1 MTHPFLIVCGAVAAV
16 ILILITASM
25 FGVSRRAV
33 EAEMRRAGEDDHEP
47 GGHRRER
54 RDDLAA

>member
-1 MTHPFLIVCGAVAAV
+1 MAHPFLIVCGAVAAV

-33 EAEMRRAGEDDHEP
+33 EAEMRRADEHEP
-47 GGHRRER
+47 GHDGER

>member
-1 MTHPFLIVCGAVAAV
+1 MAHPILIVCGAVAAV

-33 EAEMRRAGEDDHEP
+33 EAEMRRAAEHDHADD
-47 GGHRRER
+47 GRRER

>member
-1 MTHPFLIVCGAVAAV
+1 MAHPFLIVCGAVAAV

-33 EAEMRRAGEDDHEP
+33 EAEMRWADEHDAGD
-47 GGHRRER
+47 RSRER